1 VTVPKGKTANIVVFN
16 TDGGSKD
23 KPDKPDDKPDDT
35 PTPKEPEPT
44 KKPTTVAKPTTTAA
58 ETTAA
63 ADSPSPTPSPTE
75 DEKSNSDSESHDEE
89 EEASSVTTVDGPST
103 TKEAAWVGGVFQEK
117 EVLGEI
123 KNYAGGADAPG
134 PTPQPGQ
141 PQTPDAVG
149 AAALTESNEGA
160 AAAEGGCAIAGLVV
174 ALVAAAAL
182 F

>member
-1 VTVPKGKTANIVVFN
+1 VTVPKGKTANIVVFS

-23 KPDKPDDKPDDT
+23 KPDDE

-44 KKPTTVAKPTTTAA
+44 KEPTTVAKPTSTAA
-58 ETTAA
+58 KTSP
-63 ADSPSPTPSPTE
+63 ADSPSPTPSPT
-75 DEKSNSDSESHDEE
+75 DDDPDSDSDDE
-89 EEASSVTTVDGPST
+89 EEASSVALDGPST
-103 TKEAAWVGGVFQEK
+103 TEEAAWVGGIFQEK
-117 EVLGEI
+117 EVQGET
-123 KNYAGGADAPG
+123 KSYDGADAPG
-134 PTPQPGQ
+134 PTPQAGQ

-149 AAALTESNEGA
+149 AAALPESNEG

>member
-1 VTVPKGKTANIVVFN
+1 VTVPKGKTANIVVFS

-23 KPDKPDDKPDDT
+23 KPDDE

-63 ADSPSPTPSPTE
+63 ADSPSPTPSPTK
-75 DEKSNSDSESHDEE
+75 DEKSDSDSESDDE
-89 EEASSVTTVDGPST
+89 EEASSVTTVDEPST

-160 AAAEGGCAIAGLVV
+160 AAAEGGCEIAVLVV
-174 ALVAAAAL
+174 ALVADAAL
-182 F
+182 FKAVF